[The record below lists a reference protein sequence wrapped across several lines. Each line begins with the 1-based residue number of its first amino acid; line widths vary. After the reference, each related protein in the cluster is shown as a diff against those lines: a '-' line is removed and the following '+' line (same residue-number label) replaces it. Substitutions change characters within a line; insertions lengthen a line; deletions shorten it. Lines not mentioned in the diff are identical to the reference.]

1 MTETRME
8 GLAGLIGR
16 MKEYLLQ
23 KKEEGETDIYLSPEG
38 RTAMEKVVRRARGVR
53 TLRELEENMRDCHKC
68 PLAAARTNLVFGE
81 GSERADIVFIG
92 EAPGAEEDKQGRP
105 FVGRAGQLLTNMIK
119 KMGYT
124 REDVYIGNILKCR
137 PPGNRDPLP
146 EEMEQCFP
154 YLAKQLEI
162 IKPKV
167 IVTLGKHASH
177 TLLGVKTPITK
188 LRGNLGNFR
197 GIPVMPTFHTAY
209 LLRNPNKKWD
219 VWEDMQKVLKI
230 VGRSPK

>member
-38 RTAMEKVVRRARGVR
+38 RTAMEKVLRKARGVR
-53 TLRELEENMRDCHKC
+53 TLRELEEIMRDCHKC
-68 PLAAARTNLVFGE
+68 PLGAGRINLVFGE

-177 TLLGVKTPITK
+177 ALLGLKTPITK